1 MHRLLQL
8 VNAARSFFL
17 PRSGSA
23 DDQDTLLRAAYD
35 SAPFGI
41 TIMAPDGRFVAANAA
56 YRRMTGFDEDA
67 LRAETLET
75 LTHPD
80 DLPRLTA
87 QLQQLLD
94 GRQHVFTIIAR
105 YRTRSRAMIWAR
117 VTVSMHRD
125 GSDTPLYI
133 ISRIE
138 DISDRR
144 QDKALLRPGAEPF
157 DLLVAS
163 VTDYAIYMLDPDG
176 RIASWNLGA
185 ERIKGYAAHE
195 IIGQHV
201 SRFYLHEDIER
212 GVPERELRDAVE
224 HGRFEDSGWRLR
236 KDGTKFWANVI
247 ITPMRD
253 VAGKLRGFAKVT
265 RDLTERKRAEREL
278 NDYTE
283 QLRILSQRLVELH
296 EESRLSLSRELHD
309 RVGQN
314 LTALNINLG
323 IVLGQLPAADPAIA
337 ARLKD
342 SQELVEA
349 TVDVI
354 TDVMAELRPPL
365 LDDYGLFPAL
375 KSIAEQFSRRTG
387 IDIAMSGPE
396 SLERLPKQIEIALCR
411 VAQEA
416 LTNVAKHAQARHIQL
431 ELVLSDERIG
441 LTVADD
447 GVGFDPRADAAD
459 TARSGW
465 GMLTMRE
472 RAMALGGDLTINS
485 APGLGTRV
493 TLTLAR

>member
-8 VNAARSFFL
+8 VNAARGFFL
-17 PRSGSA
+17 PRSGST
-23 DDQDTLLRAAYD
+23 DDQETLLRAAFD

-41 TIMAPDGRFVAANAA
+41 TIMDPDGRFVAANAA
-56 YRRMTGFDEDA
+56 YRRMTGFDEET
-67 LRAETLET
+67 LRAETLAT

-80 DLPRLTA
+80 DLPRMSA

-105 YRTRSRAMIWAR
+105 YRIKSRAMIWAR
-117 VTVSMHRD
+117 VTVSMHRGD
-125 GSDTPLYI
+125 NGAPLHI

-163 VTDYAIYMLDPDG
+163 VTDYAIYMLDTDG
-176 RIASWNLGA
+176 RVASWNLGA
-185 ERIKGYAAHE
+185 ERIKGYPAHE

-201 SRFYLHEDIER
+201 SRSYLREDVER
-212 GVPERELRDAVE
+212 GVPERELREAVK

-265 RDLTERKRAEREL
+265 RDLTERMRIEREL
-278 NDYTE
+278 NDYNE
-283 QLRILSQRLVELH
+283 QLRVLSQRLVELH

-375 KSIAEQFSRRTG
+375 RCIAEQFSRRTG
-387 IDIAMSGPE
+387 IDIAVHGPE
-396 SLERLPKQIEIALCR
+396 FLERLPKQVEIALCR

-416 LTNVAKHAQARHIQL
+416 LTNSAKHAQARHIQL
-431 ELVLSDERIG
+431 DLALSDDRIG
-441 LTVADD
+441 LTVSDD
-447 GVGFDPRADAAD
+447 GVGFDPHAVVAD

-472 RAMALGGDLTINS
+472 RAMALGGELTINS

-493 TLTLAR
+493 TITLTR

>member
-8 VNAARSFFL
+8 VNAARSFFV
-17 PRSGSA
+17 PRNQTA
-23 DDQDTLLRAAYD
+23 DDQDVLLRAVYD

-41 TIMAPDGRFVAANAA
+41 TITDPDGRFVRANAT
-56 YRRMTGFDEDA
+56 YQRMTGFGEDE
-67 LRAETLET
+67 LRAETIET
-75 LTHPD
+75 LTHPED
-80 DLPRLTA
+80 FPRMSA

-94 GRQHVFTIIAR
+94 GQQHVFTTITR
-105 YRTRSRAMIWAR
+105 YRIRNRAMIWAR

-125 GSDTPLYI
+125 DSGAPLHI

-138 DISDRR
+138 NISDRR
-144 QDKALLRPGAEPF
+144 QDKELLRPGAEPF
-157 DLLVAS
+157 DLMVAS

-176 RIASWNLGA
+176 RVASWNLGA
-185 ERIKGYAAHE
+185 ERIKGYPAHE

-201 SRFYLHEDIER
+201 SRFYPREDVER

-224 HGRFEDSGWRLR
+224 NGRFEDSGWRLR
-236 KDGTKFWANVI
+236 KDGSRFWANVT

-265 RDLTERKRAEREL
+265 RDLTERKRVEREL
-278 NDYTE
+278 NEYTE
-283 QLRILSQRLVELH
+283 QLRVLSRRLVELH
-296 EESRLSLSRELHD
+296 EESRQSLSRELHD

-323 IVLGQLPAADPAIA
+323 IVLGQLPDAGPAIV

-342 SQELVEA
+342 SQDLVEA

-354 TDVMAELRPPL
+354 TDVMADLRPPL

-387 IDIAMSGPE
+387 IDIAVSGPE
-396 SLERLPKQIEIALCR
+396 FLERLPKQVEIALCR

-416 LTNVAKHAQARHIQL
+416 LTNAAKHAQARHIQL
-431 ELVLSDERIG
+431 DLALSDDRISMA
-441 LTVADD
+441 VADD
-447 GVGFDPRADAAD
+447 GVGFDPRADAPD

-472 RAMALGGDLTINS
+472 RAMALGGDLIINS

-493 TLTLAR
+493 TITLAR